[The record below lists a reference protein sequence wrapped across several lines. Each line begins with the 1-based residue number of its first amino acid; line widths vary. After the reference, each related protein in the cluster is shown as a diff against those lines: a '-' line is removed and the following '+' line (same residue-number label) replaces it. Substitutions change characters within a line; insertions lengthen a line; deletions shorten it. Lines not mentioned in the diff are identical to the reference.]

1 MYEEYYGYFIRCSE
15 IFDPRHKSV
24 MHDKMIDWLR
34 TTDSDETAD
43 WWKTYW
49 TGPWTLAD
57 CGYGNCTHQNH
68 QEGSWRP
75 LKRGTGCGA
84 QGDKRQALGTFVCQ
98 LHDFI
103 RDASA
108 KQEQFLI
115 DAGRP
120 GAFISNPI
128 VTKREWDAVS
138 SLHPK
143 TLALS
148 HPEGLDK
155 ENRDAF
161 AELLDHIKYAG
172 SPGDPLYLRIQ
183 KFHRTKIAYLVQT
196 GRAAEEYKLNIRKK
210 VVACIMVH
218 SNRLLYAL
226 DPNGTRKVERVR
238 QELVPYLRKYQT
250 FLDQHKPAQRA
261 IVDKWHLSEYL
272 EVMGSFTMLNHITG
286 PASEHWGDMKFKC
299 SCKGCHVRG
308 CCRENLLWSMV
319 LNHKLVM
326 PPKWSKHQPGERKRK
341 GCPTGKRL
349 AKIKNVVDARPYVD
363 KAKPRVIRS

>member
-1 MYEEYYGYFIRCSE
+1 
-15 IFDPRHKSV
+15 
-24 MHDKMIDWLR
+24 
-34 TTDSDETAD
+34 
-43 WWKTYW
+43 
-49 TGPWTLAD
+49 
-57 CGYGNCTHQNH
+57 
-68 QEGSWRP
+68 
-75 LKRGTGCGA
+75 
-84 QGDKRQALGTFVCQ
+84 
-98 LHDFI
+98 
-103 RDASA
+103 
-108 KQEQFLI
+108 LI

-210 VVACIMVH
+210 VVACIIVP

-238 QELVPYLRKYQT
+238 QELVPYLRKYLT

-341 GCPTGKRL
+341 GRPTEKRL